1 MKKERLSNVL
11 PQHKQTLEN
20 LAIKKSNF
28 GQKVK
33 SETKRTNKHGQQVKK
48 TDECMILQPVKF
60 QIIEQLPW
68 LEDRLEE
75 NVLQWGIRTKIDVE
89 KVKALAAK
97 LQQPKKKP
105 TTTIR
110 MKPAESTK
118 SSTSTKQ

>member
-1 MKKERLSNVL
+1 
-11 PQHKQTLEN
+11 
-20 LAIKKSNF
+20 
-28 GQKVK
+28 
-33 SETKRTNKHGQQVKK
+33 
-48 TDECMILQPVKF
+48 MILQPVKF

-75 NVLQWGIRTKIDVE
+75 NVRQWGIRAKIDVE